1 MQANTVHYANRRRY
15 RHLVATRDSFLL
27 VPPSEGKTPGGT
39 KDSKQGV
46 FDDQLRA
53 SRKALASALRKELAT
68 ITPARAAKL
77 LKARGN
83 LLDSSL
89 TATKAALGSTPLTLP
104 AWQRYSGVVWAHVDP
119 ASLRP
124 RDRARLLIPSG
135 LYGLN
140 AATDEI
146 AEYRLTMN
154 VTLDGVGS
162 LSSFWKEHLTHAIEA
177 HCAKTTVVDLLPA
190 EHRRSIDFEQ
200 LSETADVISVRFLT
214 FDKKNAA
221 GHGAKAVKGV
231 LARAIL
237 VDGLDVVDHFSWEGW
252 KATRTKN
259 EISVR
264 APKP

>member
-1 MQANTVHYANRRRY
+1 
-15 RHLVATRDSFLL
+15 
-27 VPPSEGKTPGGT
+27 
-39 KDSKQGV
+39 
-46 FDDQLRA
+46 
-53 SRKALASALRKELAT
+53 
-68 ITPARAAKL
+68 
-77 LKARGN
+77 
-83 LLDSSL
+83 LDSSL
-89 TATKAALGSTPLTLP
+89 AVTKAALGATPLTLP

-119 ASLRP
+119 ASLRQ

-154 VTLDGVGS
+154 VSLDEVGS
-162 LSSFWKEHLTHAIEA
+162 LSSFWKEPLTHAIEA
-177 HCAKTTVVDLLPA
+177 QCARATIVDLLPA

-200 LSETADVISVRFLT
+200 LNETADVISVSFLT
-214 FDKKNAA
+214 ADMKNAA

-264 APKP
+264 APQS